1 MFRKLFFLAFGLC
14 VVGAIFSASAHSLPK
29 EVPSE
34 PNTPKISLQHKHT
47 KNCDETPAEP
57 VQIICILDRSG
68 SMSGLAGDTI
78 GGYNSFLDKQK
89 QNSGKAEVTT
99 ILFDDQYEIISES
112 VDINEAKHLTSE
124 EYFARGTTAL
134 LDALGRTVS
143 NTLGKMETEKICPA
157 KRRVLFLIMTD
168 GLENA
173 SREYNKSAVKSL
185 IEATTKEYNWNY
197 IFIGANIDS
206 VSEATSLGINAKNA
220 ADYSHD
226 SDGVQKSF
234 SMMDSAAT
242 EVRETGNLDE
252 NWKKH

>member
-1 MFRKLFFLAFGLC
+1 MFRKLCLLAVGLC
-14 VVGAIFSASAHSLPK
+14 IIGAIFSASARSLPK

-34 PNTPKISLQHKHT
+34 PNTSKISLHHKHT
-47 KNCDETPAEP
+47 KNCDETSAEP

-68 SMSGLAGDTI
+68 SMRELADDTI

-89 QNSGKAEVTT
+89 QNPGKAEVTT
-99 ILFDDQYEIISES
+99 ILFDDQYEIFSES

-143 NTLGKMETEKICPA
+143 NTLGKMEKEKICPA
-157 KRRVLFLIMTD
+157 KRRVLLLIMTD
-168 GLENA
+168 GLENS

-206 VSEATSLGINAKNA
+206 VSEAKSLGINAKNA
-220 ADYSHD
+220 ANFSHD
-226 SDGVQKSF
+226 RTGIQKSF
-234 SMMDSAAT
+234 SLMDSAAS
-242 EVRETGNLDE
+242 EVREKGSINKD
-252 NWKKH
+252 WKNH

>member
-1 MFRKLFFLAFGLC
+1 MFRKLCFLAVGLF
-14 VVGAIFSASAHSLPK
+14 VAGTIFSASARSLPK

-34 PNTPKISLQHKHT
+34 PNQTKITLQHKHT
-47 KNCDETPAEP
+47 ENCAETSAEP
-57 VQIICILDRSG
+57 VHIICILDRSG
-68 SMSGLAGDTI
+68 SMNGLTEDTI

-89 QNSGKAEVTT
+89 QNPGKAEVTT

-124 EYFARGTTAL
+124 EYFARGSTAL
-134 LDALGRTVS
+134 LDALGRTIS
-143 NTLGKMETEKICPA
+143 NTLGNMEKEKICPA

-173 SREYNKSAVKSL
+173 SKEYKKSAVKSL
-185 IEATTKEYNWNY
+185 IETTAKKYDWNY
-197 IFIGANIDS
+197 IFICANIDS

-220 ADYSHD
+220 ANYSHD

-234 SMMDSAAT
+234 SMMDSVAT
-242 EVRETGNLDE
+242 EVREKGSIDE
-252 NWKKH
+252 NWRHH

>member
-1 MFRKLFFLAFGLC
+1 MFHKLCFLAVVLC
-14 VVGAIFSASAHSLPK
+14 VFGTIFSVSARSLPK

-34 PNTPKISLQHKHT
+34 PITSKISLHHQHT
-47 KNCDETPAEP
+47 KKCDETSAEP

-68 SMSGLAGDTI
+68 SMQKLTNDTI

-89 QNSGKAEVTT
+89 QNPGKAEVTT
-99 ILFDDQYEIISES
+99 ILFDDQYEVISQA
-112 VDINEAKHLTSE
+112 VDLNEAKYLTSE
-124 EYFARGTTAL
+124 EYFARGSTAL
-134 LDALGRTVS
+134 LDAMGRTVS